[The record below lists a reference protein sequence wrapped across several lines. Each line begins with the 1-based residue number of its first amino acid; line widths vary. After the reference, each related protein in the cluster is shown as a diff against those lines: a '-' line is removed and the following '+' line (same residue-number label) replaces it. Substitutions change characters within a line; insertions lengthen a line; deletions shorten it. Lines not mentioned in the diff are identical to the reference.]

1 MHKTLRAFSIF
12 LVVLAFMAAATAVPA
27 QSRGGLPDFTELVEE
42 NANAVVNISTTSKVS
57 RRASPFGGGQMDQL
71 PEFFRDFF
79 EDRFRGNPMPRR
91 EQEKQSMGSGFIV
104 SSDGYILTN
113 NHVVEGA
120 DEIIVRLNDRR
131 ELEAEVVGADARSDI
146 AVLKVEGGD
155 LPVAKIGNSS
165 DLSVGEWVFAI
176 GSPFGFDYTV
186 TSGIVS
192 AKGRSLPR
200 DNYIPFIQTDV
211 AINPGNSGG
220 PLFNMDGEVIGVNSQ
235 IYTRS
240 GGFMGVSFAIPMDVA
255 MDVFEQL
262 KNKGSVTR
270 GWLGVMIQEVNRDLA
285 ETFGLERP
293 HGALVADV
301 VPDSPAADA
310 GLQSGDVILEFNGEE
325 ITRSSDL
332 PPKVGQADVG
342 SEAELTVMRDRER
355 RTVSFE
361 VGKLPE
367 DDQQIAQQQPE
378 ADTGNR
384 LGLRVKDLPE
394 NLARE
399 WDLDGGVLVTEV
411 GRGPARQAGIRRN
424 DVIRKIGSQGV
435 TSVGEFR
442 EVVDNIPTGK
452 PVAVTLIRQGTPRIV
467 AIRIPE

>member
-1 MHKTLRAFSIF
+1 MSRMPHRITPVFALMF
-12 LVVLAFMAAATAVPA
+12 LLISACVPA
-27 QSRGGLPDFTELVEE
+27 QQSRGELPDFTGLVEE
-42 NANAVVNISTTSKVS
+42 NANVVVNISTTSTTS
-57 RRASPFGGGQMDQL
+57 GSGSPFGDRMEQL
-71 PEFFRDFF
+71 PEFFQEFF
-79 EDRFRGNPMPRR
+79 GDRFRGQMPDRQR
-91 EQEKQSMGSGFIV
+91 EHQSMGSGFIV

-113 NHVVEGA
+113 NHVVENA
-120 DEIIVRLNDRR
+120 DEIIVRMNDRR
-131 ELEAEVVGADARSDI
+131 EMEAEVVGADPRSDI
-146 AVLKVEGGD
+146 AVLKVEAEG
-155 LPVAKIGNSS
+155 LPTAKIGSSS

-262 KNKGSVTR
+262 RNEGSVTR

-301 VPDSPAADA
+301 VPDSPAAEAD
-310 GLQSGDVILEFNGEE
+310 LQQGDVILEFNGEE

-342 SEAELTVMRDRER
+342 SEAELTVMRNGER
-355 RTVSFE
+355 MTLTFTVGE
-361 VGKLPE
+361 LPKE
-367 DDQQIAQQQPE
+367 GQQAQQQSTTP
-378 ADTGNR
+378 DTGNR
-384 LGLRVKDLPE
+384 LGLRIEPLPE
-394 NLARE
+394 QLARQWE
-399 WDLDGGVLVTEV
+399 LDGGVLVAEV

-424 DVIRKIGSQGV
+424 DVIRKIGNQGV
-435 TSVGEFR
+435 TNAEEFQ
-442 EVVDNIPTGK
+442 EAISALPAGK
-452 PVAVTLIRQGTPRIV
+452 PVAVTLVRQGNPRIV
-467 AIRIPE
+467 ALRLPE

>member
-1 MHKTLRAFSIF
+1 MTRMPHRVTPLLALALL
-12 LVVLAFMAAATAVPA
+12 LVSACVPA
-27 QSRGGLPDFTELVEE
+27 QQSGSQLPDFTGLVEN
-42 NANAVVNISTTSKVS
+42 NADVVVNISTTSTSS
-57 RRASPFGGGQMDQL
+57 RGATPFGGQMEQL
-71 PEFFRDFF
+71 PEFFQEFF
-79 EDRFRGNPMPRR
+79 NERFRGQMPERQR
-91 EQEKQSMGSGFIV
+91 EHQSMGSGFIV

-113 NHVVEGA
+113 NHVVENA
-120 DEIIVRLNDRR
+120 DEIIVRMNDRR
-131 ELEAEVVGADARSDI
+131 EMEAEVVGADARSDI
-146 AVLKVEGGD
+146 AVLKVDAEG
-155 LPVAKIGNSS
+155 LPTAKIGSSS

-255 MDVFEQL
+255 MDVFDQL
-262 KNKGSVTR
+262 RNKGSVTR

-301 VPDSPAADA
+301 VPDSPAAEA
-310 GLQSGDVILEFNGEE
+310 GLQQGDVILEFNGEE

-342 SEAELTVMRDRER
+342 SEAELTVMRGGER
-355 RTVSFE
+355 IKVPFT

-367 DDQQIAQQQPE
+367 DGQQAQQQSVQP
-378 ADTGNR
+378 DTGNR
-384 LGLRVKDLPE
+384 LGLRVEPLPE
-394 NLARE
+394 QLARQ

-424 DVIRKIGSQGV
+424 DVIRKIGNQGV
-435 TSVGEFR
+435 TDVDEFR
-442 EVVDNIPTGK
+442 EAVSGLPAGK
-452 PVAVTLIRQGTPRIV
+452 PVAVTLIRQGNPRIV
-467 AIRIPE
+467 ALRLPE

>member
-1 MHKTLRAFSIF
+1 MQKTLRAFSVF
-12 LVVLAFMAAATAVPA
+12 LVMLAFMAATTAVSA
-27 QSRGGLPDFTELVEE
+27 QSRNGLPDFTQLVED
-42 NANAVVNISTTSKVS
+42 NANSVVNISTTSKVN
-57 RRASPFGGGQMDQL
+57 RQASPFGGGQMEQL

-79 EDRFRGNPMPRR
+79 EDRFRGNPMPPG
-91 EQEKQSMGSGFIV
+91 QEKQSMGSGFIV

-120 DEIIVRLNDRR
+120 DEIIVRLNDRL
-131 ELEAEVVGADARSDI
+131 ELEAEIVGADARSDI
-146 AVLKVEGGD
+146 AVLKVEGED
-155 LPVAKIGNSS
+155 LPAAKIGNSS
-165 DLSVGEWVFAI
+165 ELAVGEWVFAI

-262 KNKGSVTR
+262 KKTGSVTR

-293 HGALVADV
+293 YGALVADV
-301 VPDSPAADA
+301 VPDSPAAEA

-342 SEAELTVMRDRER
+342 SEAELTVMRDKER
-355 RTVSFE
+355 RTVTFE
-361 VGKLPE
+361 VAKLPE
-367 DDQQIAQQQPE
+367 DDQQVAQQPD

-384 LGLRVKDLPE
+384 LGLRVKELPE
-394 NLARE
+394 QLARE
-399 WDLDGGVLVTEV
+399 WELDGGVLVTEV

-424 DVIRKIGSQGV
+424 DVIRKIGNQGV
-435 TSVGEFR
+435 TSVSEFQ
-442 EVVDNIPTGK
+442 EVIENIPTGQ

>member
-1 MHKTLRAFSIF
+1 MSRMPHRVTPLFALLF
-12 LVVLAFMAAATAVPA
+12 LLVSACVPA
-27 QSRGGLPDFTELVEE
+27 QQNRGELPDFTGLVER
-42 NANAVVNISTTSKVS
+42 NADVVVNISTTSTS
-57 RRASPFGGGQMDQL
+57 SGQESPFGGQMEQL
-71 PEFFRDFF
+71 PEFFQEFF
-79 EDRFRGNPMPRR
+79 GDRFRGQIPDRQR
-91 EQEKQSMGSGFIV
+91 EHQSMGSGFIV
-104 SSDGYILTN
+104 SEDGYILTN
-113 NHVVEGA
+113 NHVVENA
-120 DEIIVRLNDRR
+120 DEIIVRMNDRR
-131 ELEAEVVGADARSDI
+131 EMEAEVIGADARSDI
-146 AVLKVEGGD
+146 AVLKVDAEG
-155 LPVAKIGNSS
+155 LPAAKIGSSS

-255 MDVFEQL
+255 MDVFDQL
-262 KNKGSVTR
+262 REDGSVTR

-285 ETFGLERP
+285 ETYGLKRP

-301 VPDSPAADA
+301 VPDSPAEEAD
-310 GLQSGDVILEFNGEE
+310 LQQGDVILEFNGEE

-332 PPKVGQADVG
+332 PPKVGQAEVG
-342 SEAELTVMRDRER
+342 DEAELTIMRNGER
-355 RTVSFE
+355 QTLTFT

-367 DDQQIAQQQPE
+367 EGQQAQQQSTSP
-378 ADTGNR
+378 DTGNR
-384 LGLRVKDLPE
+384 LGLRIEPLPE
-394 NLARE
+394 QLARQWE
-399 WDLDGGVLVTEV
+399 LDGGVLVAEV

-424 DVIRKIGSQGV
+424 DVIRKIGNQSV
-435 TSVGEFR
+435 TNTEEFQ
-442 EVVDNIPTGK
+442 EAVSALPAGK
-452 PVAVTLIRQGTPRIV
+452 PVAVTLIRQGNPRIV
-467 AIRIPE
+467 ALRLPE

>member
-1 MHKTLRAFSIF
+1 MPHRITPLFA
-12 LVVLAFMAAATAVPA
+12 LAFLLVSACVPA
-27 QSRGGLPDFTELVEE
+27 QQSGGQLPDFTGLVEE
-42 NANAVVNISTTSKVS
+42 NADVVVNISTTSTSS
-57 RRASPFGGGQMDQL
+57 RGATPFGGQMEQL
-71 PEFFRDFF
+71 PEFFQEFF
-79 EDRFRGNPMPRR
+79 KDRFRGQMPERQR
-91 EQEKQSMGSGFIV
+91 EHQSMGSGFIV

-113 NHVVEGA
+113 NHVVENA
-120 DEIIVRLNDRR
+120 DEIIVRMNDRR
-131 ELEAEVVGADARSDI
+131 EMEAEVVGADARSDI
-146 AVLKVEGGD
+146 AVLKVDAEG
-155 LPVAKIGNSS
+155 LPTAKIGSSS

-200 DNYIPFIQTDV
+200 DNYIPFIQSDV

-220 PLFNMDGEVIGVNSQ
+220 PLFNMEGEVIGVNSQ

-255 MDVFEQL
+255 MDVFDQL
-262 KNKGSVTR
+262 RNKGSVTR

-293 HGALVADV
+293 YGALVADV
-301 VPDSPAADA
+301 VPDSPAAEA
-310 GLQSGDVILEFNGEE
+310 GLQQGDVILAFNGEE

-342 SEAELTVMRDRER
+342 SEAELTVMRGGER
-355 RTVSFE
+355 IQVPFTVGE
-361 VGKLPE
+361 LPE
-367 DDQQIAQQQPE
+367 DGQQAQQQSAEP
-378 ADTGNR
+378 DTGNR
-384 LGLRVKDLPE
+384 LGLRVEPLPE
-394 NLARE
+394 QLARQ

-424 DVIRKIGSQGV
+424 DVIRKIGNQGV
-435 TSVGEFR
+435 TGVEEFR
-442 EVVDNIPTGK
+442 EAVSGLPAGK
-452 PVAVTLIRQGTPRIV
+452 PVAVTLIRQGSPRIV
-467 AIRIPE
+467 ALRLPE

>member
-1 MHKTLRAFSIF
+1 MSTC
-12 LVVLAFMAAATAVPA
+12 VPA
-27 QSRGGLPDFTELVEE
+27 QQSSGQLPDFTGLVED
-42 NANAVVNISTTSKVS
+42 NADVVVNISTTSTSSSS
-57 RRASPFGGGQMDQL
+57 RGATPFGGQMEEL
-71 PEFFRDFF
+71 PEFFQEFF
-79 EDRFRGNPMPRR
+79 KDRFRGQMPDRQP
-91 EQEKQSMGSGFIV
+91 EHQSMGSGFIV

-113 NHVVEGA
+113 NHVVENA
-120 DEIIVRLNDRR
+120 DEIIVRMNDRR
-131 ELEAEVVGADARSDI
+131 EMEAEVVGADARSDI
-146 AVLKVEGGD
+146 AVLKVDAED
-155 LPVAKIGNSS
+155 LPTAKIGSSS

-255 MDVFEQL
+255 MDVFDQL
-262 KNKGSVTR
+262 RDEGSVTR

-301 VPDSPAADA
+301 VPDSPAAEA
-310 GLQSGDVILEFNGEE
+310 GLQQGDVILEFDGEE

-342 SEAELTVMRDRER
+342 SEAELTVMRDGER
-355 RTVSFE
+355 ITVPFT
-361 VGKLPE
+361 VGELPE
-367 DDQQIAQQQPE
+367 DGQQAQHQSAEP
-378 ADTGNR
+378 
-384 LGLRVKDLPE
+384 
-394 NLARE
+394 
-399 WDLDGGVLVTEV
+399 
-411 GRGPARQAGIRRN
+411 
-424 DVIRKIGSQGV
+424 
-435 TSVGEFR
+435 
-442 EVVDNIPTGK
+442 
-452 PVAVTLIRQGTPRIV
+452 
-467 AIRIPE
+467 

>member
-1 MHKTLRAFSIF
+1 MPHRVTPLFA
-12 LVVLAFMAAATAVPA
+12 LAFLLMSACVPA
-27 QSRGGLPDFTELVEE
+27 QQSSGQLPDFTGLVED
-42 NANAVVNISTTSKVS
+42 NADVVVNISTTSTSSSS
-57 RRASPFGGGQMDQL
+57 RGATPFGGQMEEL
-71 PEFFRDFF
+71 PEFFQEFF
-79 EDRFRGNPMPRR
+79 KDRFRGQMPDRQP
-91 EQEKQSMGSGFIV
+91 EHQSMGSGFIV

-113 NHVVEGA
+113 NHVVENA
-120 DEIIVRLNDRR
+120 DEIIVRMNDRR
-131 ELEAEVVGADARSDI
+131 EMEAEVVGADARSDI
-146 AVLKVEGGD
+146 AVLKVDAED
-155 LPVAKIGNSS
+155 LPTAKIGSSS

-255 MDVFEQL
+255 MDVFDQL
-262 KNKGSVTR
+262 RDEGSVTR

-301 VPDSPAADA
+301 VPDSPAAEA
-310 GLQSGDVILEFNGEE
+310 GLQQGDVILEFDGEE

-342 SEAELTVMRDRER
+342 SEAELTVMRDGER
-355 RTVSFE
+355 ITVPFT
-361 VGKLPE
+361 VGELPE
-367 DDQQIAQQQPE
+367 DGQQAQQQSAEP
-378 ADTGNR
+378 DTGNP
-384 LGLRVKDLPE
+384 LGLRVEPLPE
-394 NLARE
+394 QLARQ

-424 DVIRKIGSQGV
+424 DVIRKIGNQGV
-435 TSVGEFR
+435 TGVDEFR
-442 EVVDNIPTGK
+442 EAVSALPAGK
-452 PVAVTLIRQGTPRIV
+452 PVAVTLVRQGNPRIV
-467 AIRIPE
+467 ALRLPE